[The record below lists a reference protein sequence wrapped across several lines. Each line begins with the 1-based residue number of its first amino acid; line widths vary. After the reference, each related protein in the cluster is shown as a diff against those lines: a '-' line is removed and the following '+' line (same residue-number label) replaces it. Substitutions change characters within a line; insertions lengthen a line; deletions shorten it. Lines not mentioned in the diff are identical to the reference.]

1 MRDII
6 VIGAG
11 VVGCS
16 IARELSKY
24 NLDVLV
30 VEKNSDVSE
39 GISKGN
45 SGSMRD
51 IIVIG
56 AGVVGCSIAREL
68 SKYNLDVLVVEK
80 NSDVSEGIS
89 KGNSGIVH
97 AGYNE
102 KIGTLKAKLNI
113 EGNKI
118 FDDLSRDLQFPF
130 KRNGAFILA
139 FSDEE
144 MKTLESLKEN
154 GEKLGVE
161 GLEILTREE
170 ALNIEPNLNKE
181 IVGVLNV
188 KTSGIVSPYEMTIA
202 LAENA
207 AENGVEF
214 KLNSKVTNIEK
225 ISEGYKVTLNNK
237 EVVNGK
243 LIINASGLEGAF
255 LNNLVSMSKR
265 EINPVKGEYCLFD
278 KVAGAMINKTLFQVP
293 NKLSKGVLVTPT
305 AEGNLLV
312 GPNAVEG
319 KTLETSR
326 EGIDEILY
334 KSKKSLEELPVARIL
349 NTFSGIR
356 PKTKEGDFII
366 EEVEDAKNFI
376 NVIGIDSPGLTAAP
390 AIGVY
395 VVNMIKERLDLVE
408 KKNFKKT
415 REDAKNFINVI
426 GIDSPGLTAAPAI
439 GVYVVNMIKE
449 RLDLVEK
456 KNFKKTREKIV
467 RFVELSLE
475 EKNKLIKEKPAYG
488 HMVCKCEF
496 VTEGEIVEAI
506 HRPIKALTVDAIK
519 RRTRASM
526 GGCQGIGC
534 TLPISKILSR
544 ELGIDISDI
553 NKNSEGSPVIGFKED

>member
-1 MRDII
+1 
-6 VIGAG
+6 
-11 VVGCS
+11 
-16 IARELSKY
+16 
-24 NLDVLV
+24 
-30 VEKNSDVSE
+30 
-39 GISKGN
+39 
-45 SGSMRD
+45 MRD

-139 FSDEE
+139 FKDEE

-237 EVVNGK
+237 EVVSGK
-243 LIINASGLEGAF
+243 IIINASGLEGAF
-255 LNNLVSMSKR
+255 LNNLVSMTKR

-278 KVAGAMINKTLFQVP
+278 KVAGSMINKTLFQVP

-326 EGIDEILY
+326 EGIDEILD

-366 EEVEDAKNFI
+366 EEVADAKNFI

-395 VVNMIKERLDLVE
+395 VVNMIKE
-408 KKNFKKT
+408 K
-415 REDAKNFINVI
+415 
-426 GIDSPGLTAAPAI
+426 
-439 GVYVVNMIKE
+439 
-449 RLDLVEK
+449 LDLVEK

-467 RFVELSLE
+467 RFAELSLE

-526 GGCQGIGC
+526 GGCQGVGC

-553 NKNSEGSPVIGFKED
+553 NKNSEGSPVVGFKED

>member
-1 MRDII
+1 
-6 VIGAG
+6 
-11 VVGCS
+11 
-16 IARELSKY
+16 
-24 NLDVLV
+24 
-30 VEKNSDVSE
+30 
-39 GISKGN
+39 
-45 SGSMRD
+45 MRD

-139 FSDEE
+139 FKDEE

-214 KLNSKVTNIEK
+214 KLNSKVTSIEK

-237 EVVNGK
+237 ELVSGK
-243 LIINASGLEGAF
+243 IIINASGLEGAF

-326 EGIDEILY
+326 EGIDEILD

-356 PKTKEGDFII
+356 PKTKGGDFII

-415 REDAKNFINVI
+415 RE
-426 GIDSPGLTAAPAI
+426 
-439 GVYVVNMIKE
+439 
-449 RLDLVEK
+449 
-456 KNFKKTREKIV
+456 KIV
-467 RFVELSLE
+467 RFAELSLE

-553 NKNSEGSPVIGFKED
+553 NKNSEGSPVVGFKED

>member
-1 MRDII
+1 
-6 VIGAG
+6 
-11 VVGCS
+11 
-16 IARELSKY
+16 
-24 NLDVLV
+24 
-30 VEKNSDVSE
+30 
-39 GISKGN
+39 
-45 SGSMRD
+45 MRD

-237 EVVNGK
+237 ELVSGK
-243 LIINASGLEGAF
+243 IIINASGLEGAF

-326 EGIDEILY
+326 EGIDEILD
-334 KSKKSLEELPVARIL
+334 KSKKSVEELPVARIL

-356 PKTKEGDFII
+356 PKTKGGDFII

-415 REDAKNFINVI
+415 RE
-426 GIDSPGLTAAPAI
+426 
-439 GVYVVNMIKE
+439 
-449 RLDLVEK
+449 
-456 KNFKKTREKIV
+456 KIV
-467 RFVELSLE
+467 RFAELSLE

-488 HMVCKCEF
+488 HMICKCEF

>member
-1 MRDII
+1 
-6 VIGAG
+6 
-11 VVGCS
+11 
-16 IARELSKY
+16 
-24 NLDVLV
+24 
-30 VEKNSDVSE
+30 
-39 GISKGN
+39 
-45 SGSMRD
+45 MRD

-237 EVVNGK
+237 ELVSGK
-243 LIINASGLEGAF
+243 IIINASGLEGAF

-326 EGIDEILY
+326 EGIDEILDT
-334 KSKKSLEELPVARIL
+334 SKKSIEELPVARIL

-415 REDAKNFINVI
+415 RE
-426 GIDSPGLTAAPAI
+426 
-439 GVYVVNMIKE
+439 
-449 RLDLVEK
+449 
-456 KNFKKTREKIV
+456 KIV
-467 RFVELSLE
+467 RFAELSLE

-553 NKNSEGSPVIGFKED
+553 NKNSEGSPVIGFKEMIFNY

>member
-1 MRDII
+1 
-6 VIGAG
+6 
-11 VVGCS
+11 
-16 IARELSKY
+16 
-24 NLDVLV
+24 
-30 VEKNSDVSE
+30 
-39 GISKGN
+39 
-45 SGSMRD
+45 MRD

-144 MKTLESLKEN
+144 MKTFESLKEN

-214 KLNSKVTNIEK
+214 KLNSKVTSIEK

-237 EVVNGK
+237 ELVSGK
-243 LIINASGLEGAF
+243 IIINASGLEGAF

-326 EGIDEILY
+326 EGIDEILD

-356 PKTKEGDFII
+356 PKTKGGDFII

-415 REDAKNFINVI
+415 RE
-426 GIDSPGLTAAPAI
+426 
-439 GVYVVNMIKE
+439 
-449 RLDLVEK
+449 
-456 KNFKKTREKIV
+456 KIV
-467 RFVELSLE
+467 RFAELSLE

-496 VTEGEIVEAI
+496 ITEGEIVEAI

-534 TLPISKILSR
+534 TLTISKILSR

>member
-1 MRDII
+1 
-6 VIGAG
+6 
-11 VVGCS
+11 
-16 IARELSKY
+16 
-24 NLDVLV
+24 
-30 VEKNSDVSE
+30 
-39 GISKGN
+39 
-45 SGSMRD
+45 MRD

-139 FSDEE
+139 FKDEE

-237 EVVNGK
+237 EVVSGRI
-243 LIINASGLEGAF
+243 IINASGLEGAF
-255 LNNLVSMSKR
+255 LNNLVSMTKR

-326 EGIDEILY
+326 EGIDEILD
-334 KSKKSLEELPVARIL
+334 KSKKSLEELPLARIL

-366 EEVEDAKNFI
+366 EEVADAKNFI

-395 VVNMIKERLDLVE
+395 VVNMIKE
-408 KKNFKKT
+408 K
-415 REDAKNFINVI
+415 
-426 GIDSPGLTAAPAI
+426 
-439 GVYVVNMIKE
+439 
-449 RLDLVEK
+449 LDLVEK

-467 RFVELSLE
+467 RFAELSLE

-526 GGCQGIGC
+526 GGCQGVGC

-553 NKNSEGSPVIGFKED
+553 NKNSEGSPVVGFKED

>member
-6 VIGAG
+6 LIGAG

-39 GISKGN
+39 G
-45 SGSMRD
+45 
-51 IIVIG
+51 V
-56 AGVVGCSIAREL
+56 
-68 SKYNLDVLVVEK
+68 
-80 NSDVSEGIS
+80 S

-113 EGNKI
+113 EGNKM

-139 FSDEE
+139 FSDKD
-144 MKTLESLKEN
+144 MKTLESLKEK
-154 GEKLGVE
+154 GEKLGIE

-214 KLNSKVTNIEK
+214 KLNSKVTSIEK

-237 EVVNGK
+237 ELVSGK
-243 LIINASGLEGAF
+243 IIINASGLEGAF

-326 EGIDEILY
+326 EGIDEILD

-356 PKTKEGDFII
+356 PKTKGGDFII

-415 REDAKNFINVI
+415 RE
-426 GIDSPGLTAAPAI
+426 
-439 GVYVVNMIKE
+439 
-449 RLDLVEK
+449 
-456 KNFKKTREKIV
+456 KIV
-467 RFVELSLE
+467 RFAELSLE

-496 VTEGEIVEAI
+496 ITEGEIVEAI

>member
-1 MRDII
+1 
-6 VIGAG
+6 
-11 VVGCS
+11 
-16 IARELSKY
+16 
-24 NLDVLV
+24 
-30 VEKNSDVSE
+30 
-39 GISKGN
+39 
-45 SGSMRD
+45 MRD

-214 KLNSKVTNIEK
+214 KLNSKVTSIEK
-225 ISEGYKVTLNNK
+225 ISEVYKVTLNNK
-237 EVVNGK
+237 ELVSGK
-243 LIINASGLEGAF
+243 IIINASGLEGAF

-326 EGIDEILY
+326 EGIDEILD

-356 PKTKEGDFII
+356 PKTKGGDFII

-415 REDAKNFINVI
+415 RE
-426 GIDSPGLTAAPAI
+426 
-439 GVYVVNMIKE
+439 
-449 RLDLVEK
+449 
-456 KNFKKTREKIV
+456 KIV
-467 RFVELSLE
+467 RFAELSLE

-496 VTEGEIVEAI
+496 ITEGEIVEAI

>member
-1 MRDII
+1 
-6 VIGAG
+6 
-11 VVGCS
+11 
-16 IARELSKY
+16 
-24 NLDVLV
+24 
-30 VEKNSDVSE
+30 
-39 GISKGN
+39 
-45 SGSMRD
+45 MRD

-214 KLNSKVTNIEK
+214 KLNSKVTSIEK

-237 EVVNGK
+237 ELVSGK

-293 NKLSKGVLVTPT
+293 SKLSKGVLVTPT

-326 EGIDEILY
+326 EGIDEILD

-356 PKTKEGDFII
+356 PKTKGGDFII

-415 REDAKNFINVI
+415 RE
-426 GIDSPGLTAAPAI
+426 
-439 GVYVVNMIKE
+439 
-449 RLDLVEK
+449 
-456 KNFKKTREKIV
+456 KIV
-467 RFVELSLE
+467 RFAELSLE
-475 EKNKLIKEKPAYG
+475 EKNRLIKEKPAYG

-526 GGCQGIGC
+526 GGCQGVGC

>member
-1 MRDII
+1 
-6 VIGAG
+6 
-11 VVGCS
+11 
-16 IARELSKY
+16 
-24 NLDVLV
+24 
-30 VEKNSDVSE
+30 
-39 GISKGN
+39 
-45 SGSMRD
+45 MRD

-139 FSDEE
+139 FSDKD
-144 MKTLESLKEN
+144 MKTLESLKEK
-154 GEKLGVE
+154 GEKLGIE

-214 KLNSKVTNIEK
+214 KLNSKVTSIEK

-237 EVVNGK
+237 EIVNGK

-326 EGIDEILY
+326 EGIDEILD
-334 KSKKSLEELPVARIL
+334 KSKKSVEELPLARIL

-356 PKTKEGDFII
+356 PKTKGGDFII

-395 VVNMIKERLDLVE
+395 VVNMIKDKLDL
-408 KKNFKKT
+408 
-415 REDAKNFINVI
+415 I
-426 GIDSPGLTAAPAI
+426 
-439 GVYVVNMIKE
+439 
-449 RLDLVEK
+449 EK
-456 KNFKKTREKIV
+456 KNFKKTREKIA
-467 RFVELSLE
+467 RFAELSLE
-475 EKNKLIKEKPAYG
+475 EKNRLIKEKPAYG

-506 HRPIKALTVDAIK
+506 HRPIPALTVDAIK

>member
-1 MRDII
+1 
-6 VIGAG
+6 
-11 VVGCS
+11 
-16 IARELSKY
+16 
-24 NLDVLV
+24 
-30 VEKNSDVSE
+30 
-39 GISKGN
+39 
-45 SGSMRD
+45 MRD

-207 AENGVEF
+207 AENGVKF
-214 KLNSKVTNIEK
+214 KLNSKVTSIEK

-237 EVVNGK
+237 ELVSGK
-243 LIINASGLEGAF
+243 IIINASGLEGAF

-326 EGIDEILY
+326 EGIDEILD

-356 PKTKEGDFII
+356 PKTKGGDFII

-415 REDAKNFINVI
+415 RE
-426 GIDSPGLTAAPAI
+426 
-439 GVYVVNMIKE
+439 
-449 RLDLVEK
+449 
-456 KNFKKTREKIV
+456 KIV
-467 RFVELSLE
+467 RFAELSLK

-544 ELGIDISDI
+544 ELGIDINDI

>member
-1 MRDII
+1 
-6 VIGAG
+6 
-11 VVGCS
+11 
-16 IARELSKY
+16 
-24 NLDVLV
+24 
-30 VEKNSDVSE
+30 
-39 GISKGN
+39 
-45 SGSMRD
+45 MRD

-415 REDAKNFINVI
+415 RE
-426 GIDSPGLTAAPAI
+426 
-439 GVYVVNMIKE
+439 
-449 RLDLVEK
+449 
-456 KNFKKTREKIV
+456 KIV
-467 RFVELSLE
+467 RFAELSLE

>member
-39 GISKGN
+39 G
-45 SGSMRD
+45 
-51 IIVIG
+51 V
-56 AGVVGCSIAREL
+56 
-68 SKYNLDVLVVEK
+68 
-80 NSDVSEGIS
+80 S

-225 ISEGYKVTLNNK
+225 ISEGYKVTLNSK

-243 LIINASGLEGAF
+243 LIINSSGLEGAF

-326 EGIDEILY
+326 EGIDEILD
-334 KSKKSLEELPVARIL
+334 KSKKSVEELPLARIL

-415 REDAKNFINVI
+415 RE
-426 GIDSPGLTAAPAI
+426 
-439 GVYVVNMIKE
+439 
-449 RLDLVEK
+449 
-456 KNFKKTREKIV
+456 KIV
-467 RFVELSLE
+467 RFAELSLE

-496 VTEGEIVEAI
+496 ITEGEIVEAI

>member
-1 MRDII
+1 
-6 VIGAG
+6 
-11 VVGCS
+11 
-16 IARELSKY
+16 
-24 NLDVLV
+24 
-30 VEKNSDVSE
+30 
-39 GISKGN
+39 
-45 SGSMRD
+45 MRD

-144 MKTLESLKEN
+144 MNILESLKEN

-237 EVVNGK
+237 ELVSGK

-326 EGIDEILY
+326 EGIDEILD

-415 REDAKNFINVI
+415 RE
-426 GIDSPGLTAAPAI
+426 
-439 GVYVVNMIKE
+439 
-449 RLDLVEK
+449 
-456 KNFKKTREKIV
+456 KIV
-467 RFVELSLE
+467 RFAELSLE

-526 GGCQGIGC
+526 GGCQGVGC

>member
-1 MRDII
+1 
-6 VIGAG
+6 
-11 VVGCS
+11 
-16 IARELSKY
+16 
-24 NLDVLV
+24 
-30 VEKNSDVSE
+30 
-39 GISKGN
+39 
-45 SGSMRD
+45 MRD

-214 KLNSKVTNIEK
+214 KLNSKVTSIEK

-237 EVVNGK
+237 EIVNGK
-243 LIINASGLEGAF
+243 IIINASGLEGAF

-293 NKLSKGVLVTPT
+293 SKLSKGVLVTPT

-326 EGIDEILY
+326 EGIDEILD

-356 PKTKEGDFII
+356 PKTKGGDFII

-415 REDAKNFINVI
+415 RE
-426 GIDSPGLTAAPAI
+426 
-439 GVYVVNMIKE
+439 
-449 RLDLVEK
+449 
-456 KNFKKTREKIV
+456 KIV
-467 RFVELSLE
+467 RFAELSLE
-475 EKNKLIKEKPAYG
+475 EKNRLIKEKPAYG

>member
-1 MRDII
+1 
-6 VIGAG
+6 
-11 VVGCS
+11 
-16 IARELSKY
+16 
-24 NLDVLV
+24 
-30 VEKNSDVSE
+30 
-39 GISKGN
+39 
-45 SGSMRD
+45 MRD

-118 FDDLSRDLQFPF
+118 FDDLSRELQFPF

-139 FSDEE
+139 FKDEE
-144 MKTLESLKEN
+144 MKTLESLKKN

-181 IVGVLNV
+181 IVGVLSV

-237 EVVNGK
+237 EVVSGK
-243 LIINASGLEGAF
+243 IIINASGLEGAF
-255 LNNLVSMSKR
+255 LNNLVSMNKR
-265 EINPVKGEYCLFD
+265 EINHVKGEYCLFD

-326 EGIDEILY
+326 EGIDEILD

-366 EEVEDAKNFI
+366 EEV
-376 NVIGIDSPGLTAAP
+376 V
-390 AIGVY
+390 
-395 VVNMIKERLDLVE
+395 
-408 KKNFKKT
+408 
-415 REDAKNFINVI
+415 DAKNFINVI

-467 RFVELSLE
+467 RFAELSLE
-475 EKNKLIKEKPAYG
+475 EKNKLIKEKSSYG
-488 HMVCKCEF
+488 HMICKCEF

>member
-1 MRDII
+1 
-6 VIGAG
+6 
-11 VVGCS
+11 
-16 IARELSKY
+16 
-24 NLDVLV
+24 
-30 VEKNSDVSE
+30 
-39 GISKGN
+39 
-45 SGSMRD
+45 MRD

-237 EVVNGK
+237 ELVSGK

-326 EGIDEILY
+326 EGIDEILD

-356 PKTKEGDFII
+356 PKTKGGDFII

-415 REDAKNFINVI
+415 RE
-426 GIDSPGLTAAPAI
+426 
-439 GVYVVNMIKE
+439 
-449 RLDLVEK
+449 
-456 KNFKKTREKIV
+456 KIV
-467 RFVELSLE
+467 RFAELSLE
-475 EKNKLIKEKPAYG
+475 EKNRLIKEKPAYG

-526 GGCQGIGC
+526 GGCQGVGC

>member
-1 MRDII
+1 
-6 VIGAG
+6 
-11 VVGCS
+11 
-16 IARELSKY
+16 
-24 NLDVLV
+24 
-30 VEKNSDVSE
+30 
-39 GISKGN
+39 
-45 SGSMRD
+45 MRD

-139 FSDEE
+139 FSDED
-144 MKTLESLKEN
+144 MNILESLKEN

-214 KLNSKVTNIEK
+214 KLNSKVTSIEK

-237 EVVNGK
+237 ELVSGK
-243 LIINASGLEGAF
+243 IIINASGLEGAF

-326 EGIDEILY
+326 EGIDEILD
-334 KSKKSLEELPVARIL
+334 KSKTSLEELPVARIL

-415 REDAKNFINVI
+415 RE
-426 GIDSPGLTAAPAI
+426 
-439 GVYVVNMIKE
+439 
-449 RLDLVEK
+449 
-456 KNFKKTREKIV
+456 KIV
-467 RFVELSLE
+467 RFAELSLE

-526 GGCQGIGC
+526 GGCQGVGC

-553 NKNSEGSPVIGFKED
+553 NKNSEGSPVIGFKEMIFNY

>member
-1 MRDII
+1 
-6 VIGAG
+6 
-11 VVGCS
+11 
-16 IARELSKY
+16 
-24 NLDVLV
+24 
-30 VEKNSDVSE
+30 
-39 GISKGN
+39 
-45 SGSMRD
+45 MRD

-170 ALNIEPNLNKE
+170 ALNIELNLNKE

-237 EVVNGK
+237 ELVSGK
-243 LIINASGLEGAF
+243 IIINASGLEGAF

-293 NKLSKGVLVTPT
+293 SKLSKGVLVTPT

-326 EGIDEILY
+326 EGIDEILD

-356 PKTKEGDFII
+356 PKTKGEDFII

-415 REDAKNFINVI
+415 RE
-426 GIDSPGLTAAPAI
+426 
-439 GVYVVNMIKE
+439 
-449 RLDLVEK
+449 
-456 KNFKKTREKIV
+456 KIV
-467 RFVELSLE
+467 RFAELSLE
-475 EKNKLIKEKPAYG
+475 EKNRLIKEKPAYG

-544 ELGIDISDI
+544 ELVIDISDI

>member
-1 MRDII
+1 
-6 VIGAG
+6 
-11 VVGCS
+11 
-16 IARELSKY
+16 
-24 NLDVLV
+24 
-30 VEKNSDVSE
+30 
-39 GISKGN
+39 
-45 SGSMRD
+45 MRD

-214 KLNSKVTNIEK
+214 KLNSKVTSIEK

-237 EVVNGK
+237 ELVSGK

-326 EGIDEILY
+326 EGIDEILD

-356 PKTKEGDFII
+356 PKTKGGDFII

-415 REDAKNFINVI
+415 RE
-426 GIDSPGLTAAPAI
+426 
-439 GVYVVNMIKE
+439 
-449 RLDLVEK
+449 
-456 KNFKKTREKIV
+456 KIV
-467 RFVELSLE
+467 RFAELSLE

-488 HMVCKCEF
+488 HMICKCEF

>member
-39 GISKGN
+39 G
-45 SGSMRD
+45 
-51 IIVIG
+51 V
-56 AGVVGCSIAREL
+56 
-68 SKYNLDVLVVEK
+68 
-80 NSDVSEGIS
+80 S

-214 KLNSKVTNIEK
+214 KLNSKVTGIEK

-237 EVVNGK
+237 ELVSGK

-255 LNNLVSMSKR
+255 LNNIVSMSKR

-326 EGIDEILY
+326 EGIDEILD

-395 VVNMIKERLDLVE
+395 VVNMIKE
-408 KKNFKKT
+408 K
-415 REDAKNFINVI
+415 
-426 GIDSPGLTAAPAI
+426 
-439 GVYVVNMIKE
+439 
-449 RLDLVEK
+449 LDLVEK

-467 RFVELSLE
+467 RFAELSLE
-475 EKNKLIKEKPAYG
+475 EKNRLIKEKPAYG

-526 GGCQGIGC
+526 GGCQGVGC

>member
-1 MRDII
+1 
-6 VIGAG
+6 
-11 VVGCS
+11 
-16 IARELSKY
+16 
-24 NLDVLV
+24 
-30 VEKNSDVSE
+30 
-39 GISKGN
+39 
-45 SGSMRD
+45 MRD

-139 FSDEE
+139 FSDED
-144 MKTLESLKEN
+144 MNILESLKEN

-161 GLEILTREE
+161 ALEILTREE

-225 ISEGYKVTLNNK
+225 ISEGYKVTLNNW
-237 EVVNGK
+237 ELVSGK

-319 KTLETSR
+319 RTLETSR
-326 EGIDEILY
+326 EGIDEILD
-334 KSKKSLEELPVARIL
+334 KSKKSIKELPVARIL

-395 VVNMIKERLDLVE
+395 VVNMIKE
-408 KKNFKKT
+408 K
-415 REDAKNFINVI
+415 
-426 GIDSPGLTAAPAI
+426 
-439 GVYVVNMIKE
+439 
-449 RLDLVEK
+449 LDLVEK

-467 RFVELSLE
+467 RFAELSLE

-526 GGCQGIGC
+526 GGCQGVGC

>member
-1 MRDII
+1 M
-6 VIGAG
+6 
-11 VVGCS
+11 
-16 IARELSKY
+16 K
-24 NLDVLV
+24 
-30 VEKNSDVSE
+30 
-39 GISKGN
+39 
-45 SGSMRD
+45 D

-139 FSDEE
+139 FKDED
-144 MKTLESLKEN
+144 MNILESLKEN
-154 GEKLGVE
+154 GEELGVE

-237 EVVNGK
+237 ELVSGK
-243 LIINASGLEGAF
+243 IIINASGLEGAF
-255 LNNLVSMSKR
+255 LNNLVSMTKR

-326 EGIDEILY
+326 EGIDEILD

-366 EEVEDAKNFI
+366 EEV
-376 NVIGIDSPGLTAAP
+376 V
-390 AIGVY
+390 
-395 VVNMIKERLDLVE
+395 
-408 KKNFKKT
+408 
-415 REDAKNFINVI
+415 DAKNFINVI

-467 RFVELSLE
+467 RFAELSLE

-526 GGCQGIGC
+526 GGCQGVGC

-553 NKNSEGSPVIGFKED
+553 NKNSEGSPVIGFKEMIFNY

>member
-1 MRDII
+1 
-6 VIGAG
+6 
-11 VVGCS
+11 
-16 IARELSKY
+16 
-24 NLDVLV
+24 
-30 VEKNSDVSE
+30 
-39 GISKGN
+39 
-45 SGSMRD
+45 MRD

-214 KLNSKVTNIEK
+214 KLNSKVTSIEK

-237 EVVNGK
+237 ELVSGK

-293 NKLSKGVLVTPT
+293 NKLSKGVLVTTT

-326 EGIDEILY
+326 EGIDEILD

-356 PKTKEGDFII
+356 PKTKGGDFII

-415 REDAKNFINVI
+415 RE
-426 GIDSPGLTAAPAI
+426 
-439 GVYVVNMIKE
+439 
-449 RLDLVEK
+449 
-456 KNFKKTREKIV
+456 KIV
-467 RFVELSLE
+467 RFAELSLE

>member
-1 MRDII
+1 
-6 VIGAG
+6 
-11 VVGCS
+11 
-16 IARELSKY
+16 
-24 NLDVLV
+24 
-30 VEKNSDVSE
+30 
-39 GISKGN
+39 
-45 SGSMRD
+45 MRD

-214 KLNSKVTNIEK
+214 KLNSKVTSIEK

-237 EVVNGK
+237 ELVSGK

-293 NKLSKGVLVTPT
+293 SKLSKGVLVTPT

-326 EGIDEILY
+326 EGIDEILD
-334 KSKKSLEELPVARIL
+334 KSKKSVEELPLARIL

-356 PKTKEGDFII
+356 PKTKGGDFII

-415 REDAKNFINVI
+415 RE
-426 GIDSPGLTAAPAI
+426 
-439 GVYVVNMIKE
+439 
-449 RLDLVEK
+449 
-456 KNFKKTREKIV
+456 KIV
-467 RFVELSLE
+467 RFAELSLE

>member
-1 MRDII
+1 
-6 VIGAG
+6 
-11 VVGCS
+11 
-16 IARELSKY
+16 
-24 NLDVLV
+24 
-30 VEKNSDVSE
+30 
-39 GISKGN
+39 
-45 SGSMRD
+45 MRD

-237 EVVNGK
+237 ELVSGK
-243 LIINASGLEGAF
+243 IIINASGLEGAF

-293 NKLSKGVLVTPT
+293 SKLSKGVLVTPT

-326 EGIDEILY
+326 EGIDEILD

-356 PKTKEGDFII
+356 PKTKGGDFII

-395 VVNMIKERLDLVE
+395 VVNMIKERL
-408 KKNFKKT
+408 
-415 REDAKNFINVI
+415 A
-426 GIDSPGLTAAPAI
+426 
-439 GVYVVNMIKE
+439 
-449 RLDLVEK
+449 LVEK

-467 RFVELSLE
+467 RFAELSLE

-488 HMVCKCEF
+488 HMICKCEF

-544 ELGIDISDI
+544 ELGIDINDI

>member
-1 MRDII
+1 
-6 VIGAG
+6 
-11 VVGCS
+11 
-16 IARELSKY
+16 
-24 NLDVLV
+24 
-30 VEKNSDVSE
+30 
-39 GISKGN
+39 
-45 SGSMRD
+45 MRD

-237 EVVNGK
+237 ELVSGK
-243 LIINASGLEGAF
+243 IIINASGLEGAF
-255 LNNLVSMSKR
+255 LNNLVSMTKR

-326 EGIDEILY
+326 EGIDEILD
-334 KSKKSLEELPVARIL
+334 KSKKSLEELPLARIL

-356 PKTKEGDFII
+356 PKTNHGDFII

-395 VVNMIKERLDLVE
+395 VVNMIKDKLDL
-408 KKNFKKT
+408 
-415 REDAKNFINVI
+415 I
-426 GIDSPGLTAAPAI
+426 
-439 GVYVVNMIKE
+439 
-449 RLDLVEK
+449 EK
-456 KNFKKTREKIV
+456 KNFKKTREKIA
-467 RFVELSLE
+467 RFAELSLE
-475 EKNKLIKEKPAYG
+475 EKNRLIKEKPAYG

-506 HRPIKALTVDAIK
+506 HRPIPALTVDAIK

>member
-1 MRDII
+1 M
-6 VIGAG
+6 
-11 VVGCS
+11 
-16 IARELSKY
+16 K
-24 NLDVLV
+24 
-30 VEKNSDVSE
+30 
-39 GISKGN
+39 
-45 SGSMRD
+45 D

-237 EVVNGK
+237 ELVSGK
-243 LIINASGLEGAF
+243 IIINASGLEGAF

-293 NKLSKGVLVTPT
+293 SKLSKGVLLTPT

-326 EGIDEILY
+326 EGIDEILD

-356 PKTKEGDFII
+356 PKTKGGDFII

-415 REDAKNFINVI
+415 RE
-426 GIDSPGLTAAPAI
+426 
-439 GVYVVNMIKE
+439 
-449 RLDLVEK
+449 
-456 KNFKKTREKIV
+456 KIV
-467 RFVELSLE
+467 RFAELSLE

>member
-1 MRDII
+1 
-6 VIGAG
+6 
-11 VVGCS
+11 
-16 IARELSKY
+16 
-24 NLDVLV
+24 
-30 VEKNSDVSE
+30 
-39 GISKGN
+39 
-45 SGSMRD
+45 MRD

-113 EGNKI
+113 EGNKS

-139 FSDEE
+139 FKDEE

-181 IVGVLNV
+181 IVGVLNI

-225 ISEGYKVTLNNK
+225 ISEEYKVTLNNK
-237 EVVNGK
+237 EVVSGK
-243 LIINASGLEGAF
+243 IIINASGLEGAF
-255 LNNLVSMSKR
+255 LNNLVSMTKR

-278 KVAGAMINKTLFQVP
+278 KVAGSMINKTLFQVP

-326 EGIDEILY
+326 EGIDEILD

-395 VVNMIKERLDLVE
+395 VVNMIKE
-408 KKNFKKT
+408 K
-415 REDAKNFINVI
+415 
-426 GIDSPGLTAAPAI
+426 
-439 GVYVVNMIKE
+439 
-449 RLDLVEK
+449 LDLVEK

-467 RFVELSLE
+467 RFAELSLE

-526 GGCQGIGC
+526 GGCQGVGC

-553 NKNSEGSPVIGFKED
+553 NKNSEGSPVVGFKED

>member
-6 VIGAG
+6 LIGAG

-39 GISKGN
+39 G
-45 SGSMRD
+45 
-51 IIVIG
+51 V
-56 AGVVGCSIAREL
+56 
-68 SKYNLDVLVVEK
+68 
-80 NSDVSEGIS
+80 S

-113 EGNKI
+113 EGNKM

-139 FSDEE
+139 FSDKD
-144 MKTLESLKEN
+144 MKTLESLKEK

-225 ISEGYKVTLNNK
+225 ISEGYKVTLNSK

-293 NKLSKGVLVTPT
+293 SKLSKGVLVTPT

-326 EGIDEILY
+326 EGIDEILD
-334 KSKKSLEELPVARIL
+334 KSKKSVEELPLARIL

-356 PKTKEGDFII
+356 PKTNHGDFII

-395 VVNMIKERLDLVE
+395 VVNMIKDKLDL
-408 KKNFKKT
+408 
-415 REDAKNFINVI
+415 I
-426 GIDSPGLTAAPAI
+426 
-439 GVYVVNMIKE
+439 
-449 RLDLVEK
+449 EK
-456 KNFKKTREKIV
+456 KNFKKTREKIA
-467 RFVELSLE
+467 RFAELSLE
-475 EKNKLIKEKPAYG
+475 EKNRLIKEKPAYG

-496 VTEGEIVEAI
+496 VTEGEIVEAL
-506 HRPIKALTVDAIK
+506 HRPIPALTVDAIK

>member
-1 MRDII
+1 
-6 VIGAG
+6 
-11 VVGCS
+11 
-16 IARELSKY
+16 
-24 NLDVLV
+24 
-30 VEKNSDVSE
+30 
-39 GISKGN
+39 
-45 SGSMRD
+45 MRD

-139 FSDEE
+139 FKDEE

-225 ISEGYKVTLNNK
+225 ISERYKVTLNNK
-237 EVVNGK
+237 EVVSGRI
-243 LIINASGLEGAF
+243 IINASGLEGAF
-255 LNNLVSMSKR
+255 LNNLVSMTKR

-326 EGIDEILY
+326 EGIDEILN

-395 VVNMIKERLDLVE
+395 VVNMIKE
-408 KKNFKKT
+408 K
-415 REDAKNFINVI
+415 
-426 GIDSPGLTAAPAI
+426 
-439 GVYVVNMIKE
+439 
-449 RLDLVEK
+449 LDLVEK

-467 RFVELSLE
+467 RFAELSLE

-526 GGCQGIGC
+526 GGCQGVGC

-553 NKNSEGSPVIGFKED
+553 NKNSEGSPVVGFKED

>member
-1 MRDII
+1 
-6 VIGAG
+6 
-11 VVGCS
+11 
-16 IARELSKY
+16 
-24 NLDVLV
+24 
-30 VEKNSDVSE
+30 
-39 GISKGN
+39 
-45 SGSMRD
+45 MRD

-214 KLNSKVTNIEK
+214 KLNSKVTSIEK

-237 EVVNGK
+237 ELVSGK
-243 LIINASGLEGAF
+243 IIINASGLEGAF

-293 NKLSKGVLVTPT
+293 SKLSKGVLVTPT

-326 EGIDEILY
+326 EGIDEILD
-334 KSKKSLEELPVARIL
+334 KSKKSVEELPLARIL

-356 PKTKEGDFII
+356 PKTKGGDFII

-395 VVNMIKERLDLVE
+395 VVNMIKDKLDL
-408 KKNFKKT
+408 
-415 REDAKNFINVI
+415 I
-426 GIDSPGLTAAPAI
+426 
-439 GVYVVNMIKE
+439 
-449 RLDLVEK
+449 EK
-456 KNFKKTREKIV
+456 KNFKKTREKIA
-467 RFVELSLE
+467 RFAELSLE
-475 EKNKLIKEKPAYG
+475 EKNRLIKEKPAYG

-506 HRPIKALTVDAIK
+506 HRPIPALTVDAIK

>member
-39 GISKGN
+39 G
-45 SGSMRD
+45 
-51 IIVIG
+51 V
-56 AGVVGCSIAREL
+56 
-68 SKYNLDVLVVEK
+68 
-80 NSDVSEGIS
+80 S

-170 ALNIEPNLNKE
+170 ALNIEPNLNKK

-237 EVVNGK
+237 ELVSGK

-326 EGIDEILY
+326 EGIDEILD
-334 KSKKSLEELPVARIL
+334 KSKKSVEELPVARIL

-356 PKTKEGDFII
+356 PKTKGGDFII
-366 EEVEDAKNFI
+366 EEVEYAKNFI

-395 VVNMIKERLDLVE
+395 VVNMIKERL
-408 KKNFKKT
+408 
-415 REDAKNFINVI
+415 A
-426 GIDSPGLTAAPAI
+426 
-439 GVYVVNMIKE
+439 
-449 RLDLVEK
+449 LVEK

-467 RFVELSLE
+467 RFAELSLE

-488 HMVCKCEF
+488 HMICKCEF

>member
-39 GISKGN
+39 G
-45 SGSMRD
+45 
-51 IIVIG
+51 V
-56 AGVVGCSIAREL
+56 
-68 SKYNLDVLVVEK
+68 
-80 NSDVSEGIS
+80 S

-113 EGNKI
+113 EGNKM

-139 FSDEE
+139 FSDKD
-144 MKTLESLKEN
+144 MKTLESLKEK

-225 ISEGYKVTLNNK
+225 ISEGYKVTLNSK

-293 NKLSKGVLVTPT
+293 SKLSKGVLVTPT

-326 EGIDEILY
+326 EGIDEILD
-334 KSKKSLEELPVARIL
+334 KSKKSVEELPLARIL

-356 PKTKEGDFII
+356 PKTNHGDFII

-395 VVNMIKERLDLVE
+395 VVNMIKGKLDL
-408 KKNFKKT
+408 
-415 REDAKNFINVI
+415 I
-426 GIDSPGLTAAPAI
+426 
-439 GVYVVNMIKE
+439 
-449 RLDLVEK
+449 EK
-456 KNFKKTREKIV
+456 KNFKKTREKIA
-467 RFVELSLE
+467 RFAEISLE
-475 EKNKLIKEKPAYG
+475 EKNRLIKEKTAYG

-506 HRPIKALTVDAIK
+506 HRPIPALTVDAIK

>member
-1 MRDII
+1 MKDII

-24 NLDVLV
+24 SLDVLV

-39 GISKGN
+39 G
-45 SGSMRD
+45 
-51 IIVIG
+51 V
-56 AGVVGCSIAREL
+56 
-68 SKYNLDVLVVEK
+68 
-80 NSDVSEGIS
+80 S

-113 EGNKI
+113 EGNKM

-139 FSDEE
+139 FKDEE

-237 EVVNGK
+237 EIVNGK

-278 KVAGAMINKTLFQVP
+278 KVAGAMITKTLFQVP
-293 NKLSKGVLVTPT
+293 SELSKGVLVTPT

-326 EGIDEILY
+326 EGIDEILD

-395 VVNMIKERLDLVE
+395 IVNMIKD
-408 KKNFKKT
+408 K
-415 REDAKNFINVI
+415 
-426 GIDSPGLTAAPAI
+426 
-439 GVYVVNMIKE
+439 
-449 RLDLVEK
+449 LDLVEK
-456 KNFKKTREKIV
+456 KNFKKTREKIA
-467 RFVELSLE
+467 RFAELSLE
-475 EKNKLIKEKPAYG
+475 EKNRLIKEKPAYG

-506 HRPIKALTVDAIK
+506 HRPIPALTVDAIK

-544 ELGIDISDI
+544 ELGIDINDI

>member
-1 MRDII
+1 
-6 VIGAG
+6 
-11 VVGCS
+11 
-16 IARELSKY
+16 
-24 NLDVLV
+24 
-30 VEKNSDVSE
+30 
-39 GISKGN
+39 
-45 SGSMRD
+45 MRD

-139 FSDEE
+139 FKDEE
-144 MKTLESLKEN
+144 MKNLESLKEN

-214 KLNSKVTNIEK
+214 KLNSKVTSIEK

-237 EVVNGK
+237 ELVSGK

-326 EGIDEILY
+326 EGIDEILD

-356 PKTKEGDFII
+356 PKTKGGDFII

-390 AIGVY
+390 AIGLY
-395 VVNMIKERLDLVE
+395 VVNMIKE
-408 KKNFKKT
+408 K
-415 REDAKNFINVI
+415 
-426 GIDSPGLTAAPAI
+426 
-439 GVYVVNMIKE
+439 
-449 RLDLVEK
+449 LDLVEK

-467 RFVELSLE
+467 RFAELSLE

>member
-1 MRDII
+1 
-6 VIGAG
+6 
-11 VVGCS
+11 
-16 IARELSKY
+16 
-24 NLDVLV
+24 
-30 VEKNSDVSE
+30 
-39 GISKGN
+39 
-45 SGSMRD
+45 MRD

-139 FSDEE
+139 FKDEE

-170 ALNIEPNLNKE
+170 ALNIEANLNKE

-237 EVVNGK
+237 EVVSGRI
-243 LIINASGLEGAF
+243 IINASGLEGAF
-255 LNNLVSMSKR
+255 LNNLVSMTKR

-326 EGIDEILY
+326 EGIDEILD
-334 KSKKSLEELPVARIL
+334 KSKKSLEELPLARIL

-366 EEVEDAKNFI
+366 EEVADAKNFI

-395 VVNMIKERLDLVE
+395 VVNMIKE
-408 KKNFKKT
+408 K
-415 REDAKNFINVI
+415 
-426 GIDSPGLTAAPAI
+426 
-439 GVYVVNMIKE
+439 
-449 RLDLVEK
+449 LDLVEK

-467 RFVELSLE
+467 RFAELSLE

-526 GGCQGIGC
+526 GGCQGVGC

-553 NKNSEGSPVIGFKED
+553 NKNSEGSPVVGFKED

>member
-39 GISKGN
+39 G
-45 SGSMRD
+45 
-51 IIVIG
+51 V
-56 AGVVGCSIAREL
+56 
-68 SKYNLDVLVVEK
+68 
-80 NSDVSEGIS
+80 S

-113 EGNKI
+113 EGNKM

-139 FSDEE
+139 FSDKD
-144 MKTLESLKEN
+144 MKTLESLKEK
-154 GEKLGVE
+154 GEKLGIE

-243 LIINASGLEGAF
+243 LIINSSGLEGAF

-293 NKLSKGVLVTPT
+293 SKLSKGVLVTPT

-312 GPNAVEG
+312 GPNAVEW
-319 KTLETSR
+319 KILETSR
-326 EGIDEILY
+326 EGIDEILD
-334 KSKKSLEELPVARIL
+334 KSKKSVEELPLARIL

-356 PKTKEGDFII
+356 PKTNHGDFII

-395 VVNMIKERLDLVE
+395 VVNMIKDKLDL
-408 KKNFKKT
+408 
-415 REDAKNFINVI
+415 I
-426 GIDSPGLTAAPAI
+426 
-439 GVYVVNMIKE
+439 
-449 RLDLVEK
+449 EK
-456 KNFKKTREKIV
+456 KNFKKTREKIA
-467 RFVELSLE
+467 RFAELSLE
-475 EKNKLIKEKPAYG
+475 EKNRLIKEKPAYG

-506 HRPIKALTVDAIK
+506 HRPIPALTVDAIK

>member
-1 MRDII
+1 
-6 VIGAG
+6 
-11 VVGCS
+11 
-16 IARELSKY
+16 
-24 NLDVLV
+24 
-30 VEKNSDVSE
+30 
-39 GISKGN
+39 
-45 SGSMRD
+45 MRD

-139 FSDEE
+139 FKDEE

-237 EVVNGK
+237 EVVSGK
-243 LIINASGLEGAF
+243 IIINASGLEGAF
-255 LNNLVSMSKR
+255 LNNLVSMTKR

-326 EGIDEILY
+326 EGIDEILD

-356 PKTKEGDFII
+356 PKTKEEDFII

-395 VVNMIKERLDLVE
+395 VVNMIKE
-408 KKNFKKT
+408 K
-415 REDAKNFINVI
+415 
-426 GIDSPGLTAAPAI
+426 
-439 GVYVVNMIKE
+439 
-449 RLDLVEK
+449 LDLVEK

-467 RFVELSLE
+467 RFAELSLE

-488 HMVCKCEF
+488 HMICKCEF

-526 GGCQGIGC
+526 GGCQGVGC